1 MTILAPYKRSRC
13 KPYDALAHIT
23 GPESRSQWFL
33 RAFNHHVAI
42 QDAACFISI
51 KPLNTKAPLNT
62 YKLSV
67 IMEDFKVRKA
77 RVIDSWAS
85 LSPKDEV
92 SGV

>member
-1 MTILAPYKRSRC
+1 MTTLAPDQRHAVNPMTHTRN
-13 KPYDALAHIT
+13 T
-23 GPESRSQWFL
+23 GPESRSQWLL

-42 QDAACFISI
+42 QDAVCFISL
-51 KPLNTKAPLNT
+51 KPLNTKAPFNT

-67 IMEDFKVRKA
+67 IMEDFKFRKA
-77 RVIDSWAS
+77 RVIGSWAS